1 MEKITERNS
10 QGRLIAAGSA
20 DADIRYGSGFNAA
33 DEFIYFERG
42 GERFTAVS
50 TLEFS
55 RALEEV
61 KEGVQVVE
69 LAGIRK
75 KYPAEESYLVSLSKY
90 YGITEWLVPERFPL
104 GYADALRKN
113 GIAVQC
119 VQGDFFPERAV
130 KTPEE
135 LEKIRQMMRITENA
149 MRCVQDMIRSA
160 SVNTHGM
167 LVRKNGDLLTSE
179 WVRREVEA
187 ELKRQSCTADRTII
201 AGGLQ
206 GAAPHCVGE
215 GPLPAGMPVVC
226 DIFPRSD
233 ETGYWG
239 DMTRTFCKGTPSPIV
254 RRAFES
260 VRNAAEKALAMLKAG
275 VTGEA
280 VHVCAAKSMA
290 ADGFTA
296 HKNADGIPC
305 GFIHGLGH
313 GVGLDIHEQPR
324 LSPANKEPLP
334 VNAVVSVEPGL
345 YDPAWGGIRL
355 EDLVAVTENGYE
367 NFCTMEKVLEV
378 E

>member
-1 MEKITERNS
+1 MEKIQKET
-10 QGRLIAAGSA
+10 QGRLIAADSS

-33 DEFIYFERG
+33 DEFIYFEKG
-42 GERFTAVS
+42 DQRFAAVS
-50 TLEFS
+50 ILEFS

-61 KEGVQVVE
+61 KEDVKVIE
-69 LAGIRK
+69 TAAIRK
-75 KYPAEESYLVSLSKY
+75 KYPKDDFLVALSKC
-90 YGITEWLVPERFPL
+90 YGITEWIVPDRFPL
-104 GYADALRKN
+104 GYAENLRKN
-113 GIAVQC
+113 RIAVRTAE
-119 VQGDFFPERAV
+119 GDFFPERAV
-130 KTPEE
+130 KTADE
-135 LEKIRQMMRITENA
+135 LEKIRQVMQITENA
-149 MRCVQDMIRSA
+149 MRMVQDMIRSA

-179 WVRREVEA
+179 WVRREIEA
-187 ELKRQSCTADRTII
+187 EFKRQSCTANQTII
-201 AGGLQ
+201 AGGVQ
-206 GAAPHCVGE
+206 GAAPHCIGE
-215 GPLPAGMPVVC
+215 GPLPAGMPIVC

-239 DMTRTFCKGTPSPIV
+239 DMTRTFCKGAAKPVV

-260 VRNAAEKALAMLKAG
+260 VRTAAEKSLAMLRAG
-275 VTGEA
+275 VTGES
-280 VHVCAAKSMA
+280 VHVCAARSME

-324 LSPANKEPLP
+324 LSPSNKQPLP

-355 EDLVAVTENGYE
+355 EDLVIVTADGYE
-367 NFCTMEKVLEV
+367 NLCTMEKELEIG
-378 E
+378 